1 MTDRELMQQALDALD
16 EGLTMKEWRE
26 LVAALRDR
34 LAQPEQS
41 EVTVL
46 PDGSAFGV
54 MSYPLPKT
62 HWLFAEREYEDGQHE
77 PIELGNPILTHELR
91 DAVVSAVRY
100 AIRGATNC
108 GKEMDFDPDALVQ
121 NAVYAL
127 CGPYRKSPSQPDY
140 AAWARH
146 LKEPMPQKRVHESDT
161 MERECN
167 PHPDAPH
174 GFNRESSHSL
184 GRYVCDCEGWEPEP
198 WDTTDMAHRP
208 NGLSMEQS
216 TECVEPV
223 AWLSRDD
230 ARLALWDAIN
240 KREFGNPTDDKLIL
254 DHLRKNGLWIG
265 KYTSPPAS
273 KPWVGLTDVEW
284 MNIVNKDHAWFG
296 QRPEDVAHEVAK
308 LVEAKLKEKNT

>member
-1 MTDRELMQQALDALD
+1 MDKIEQAFKKLFGDMYLS
-16 EGLTMKEWRE
+16 ESET
-26 LVAALRDR
+26 ALRI
-34 LAQPEQS
+34 
-41 EVTVL
+41 
-46 PDGSAFGV
+46 F
-54 MSYPLPKT
+54 
-62 HWLFAEREYEDGQHE
+62 EYGYKAGMEE
-77 PIELGNPILTHELR
+77 AKN
-91 DAVVSAVRY
+91 
-100 AIRGATNC
+100 N
-108 GKEMDFDPDALVQ
+108 
-121 NAVYAL
+121 
-127 CGPYRKSPSQPDY
+127 
-140 AAWARH
+140 AAWAKH
-146 LKEPMPQKRVHESDT
+146 LKEPMSEKRVHENDI
-161 MERECN
+161 N
-167 PHPDAPH
+167 
-174 GFNRESSHSL
+174 
-184 GRYVCDCEGWEPEP
+184 EP